1 MKKKILVI
9 SPYNP
14 FTPILSA
21 AARTLHY
28 RIRNLAA
35 MAEVTLLTF
44 TGSGGQEKKT
54 ASKFGVTG
62 HFILHPRRHDEDR
75 PSGLTRIL
83 RVLTGRLQ
91 AFDNINALVSA
102 LALAL
107 PDILRDRRFDLIHI
121 DDVIIAPIVR
131 HLPEGTRR
139 LLFFH
144 NLMTL
149 QYRSY
154 VRAKRGI
161 HKKLAACIEH
171 LWIHRFE
178 AGVMKNFPTIVV
190 LTDVERRK
198 AAAMSPAT
206 RVVQIPLEVD
216 LEEYQPSP
224 EPVDFRR
231 ITLSGTMSY
240 EPNHEGAL
248 HFIREILPGIRSRF
262 DDVKF
267 FVVGKSPREDLLRFH
282 NGQVVV
288 TGEVENI
295 QDYLKKSGVVVAPI
309 LSGGGMRMKIL
320 EAFALSKA
328 VVSTSLGAE
337 GIEYTDDENILIA
350 DAPDAFA
357 RRVCSLLENPGECA
371 RLGRNA
377 RRLMEERY
385 AVPLVWAK
393 WREVYRQLGIS

>member
-44 TGSGGQEKKT
+44 TGSGGQEKNT
-54 ASKFGVTG
+54 ALEFGVTG
-62 HFILHPRRHDEDR
+62 HFIPHPRRHDEDR
-75 PSGLTRIL
+75 PTGLTKLLRI
-83 RVLTGRLQ
+83 VAGRLE
-91 AFDNINALVSA
+91 AFDNISALVSA
-102 LALAL
+102 LASAL

-131 HLPEGTRR
+131 HLPQDTRK

-149 QYRSY
+149 QYRSH
-154 VRAKRGI
+154 VRTKKEI
-161 HKKLAACIEH
+161 HKKIAASVEH

-178 AGVMKNFPTIVV
+178 ADVMKNFPTIVV

-198 AAAMSPAT
+198 ASTISPTT

-224 EPVDFRR
+224 EPADVRR
-231 ITLSGTMSY
+231 ITLSG
-240 EPNHEGAL
+240 
-248 HFIREILPGIRSRF
+248 
-262 DDVKF
+262 
-267 FVVGKSPREDLLRFH
+267 
-282 NGQVVV
+282 
-288 TGEVENI
+288 
-295 QDYLKKSGVVVAPI
+295 
-309 LSGGGMRMKIL
+309 
-320 EAFALSKA
+320 
-328 VVSTSLGAE
+328 
-337 GIEYTDDENILIA
+337 
-350 DAPDAFA
+350 
-357 RRVCSLLENPGECA
+357 
-371 RLGRNA
+371 
-377 RRLMEERY
+377 
-385 AVPLVWAK
+385 
-393 WREVYRQLGIS
+393 

>member
-44 TGSGGQEKKT
+44 TGSGGQEKNT
-54 ASKFGVTG
+54 ALEFGVTG
-62 HFILHPRRHDEDR
+62 HFIPHPRRHDEDR
-75 PSGLTRIL
+75 PTGLTKLLRI
-83 RVLTGRLQ
+83 VAGRLE
-91 AFDNINALVSA
+91 AFDNISALVSA
-102 LALAL
+102 LASAL

-131 HLPEGTRR
+131 HLPQDTRK

-149 QYRSY
+149 QYRSH
-154 VRAKRGI
+154 VRTKKEI
-161 HKKLAACIEH
+161 HKKIAASVEH

-178 AGVMKNFPTIVV
+178 ADVMKNFPTIVV

-198 AAAMSPAT
+198 ASTISPTT

-224 EPVDFRR
+224 EPADVRR

-248 HFIREILPGIRSRF
+248 HFIKEILPGIRSRF
-262 DDVKF
+262 DDAKF
-267 FVVGKSPREDLLRFH
+267 FVVGKSPREELLRFH
-282 NGQVVV
+282 DGQVVI
-288 TGEVENI
+288 TGEVESI
-295 QDYLKKSGVVVAPI
+295 QDYLKRSGMVVAPI

-337 GIEYTDDENILIA
+337 GIEYTDGENILIA
-350 DAPDAFA
+350 DTPGAFA
-357 RRVCSLLENPGECA
+357 DRVCSLLENPGECA
-371 RLGRNA
+371 RLGQNA
-377 RRLMEERY
+377 RRLMEEHY
-385 AVPLVWAK
+385 AVPLVWAR
-393 WREVYRQLGIS
+393 WRKVYREFGIP